1 MKELFIKIFSNKPL
15 VLIIVISVF
24 LRFAGIYPG
33 YPTHPDEAP
42 YGSAYTMIMKGNLDP
57 ARYDYPA
64 GIALIHWFIFKF
76 LIIPLNWGIFYITH
90 IEQLIDG
97 GLKIPLSQV
106 SYDRFFRS
114 DILGR
119 QELNI
124 LYWGRYLT
132 ALFGV
137 GVVYLT
143 YFLSKKLFG
152 SLVALSSAFFVAVN
166 FREVLNSHI
175 GLPDI
180 YNAFFLLLSIIAL
193 FKILETPSRKNYIL
207 TGIANALYFSTKFQ
221 VFSFLPFLLAHLVI
235 SYQKSKG
242 SILLFIKS
250 IFSLN
255 FILALGII
263 PILIAIINPYHL
275 INFELFKE
283 TQGYVAS
290 KYAMGTNVLNI
301 YPISYLYHIGIG
313 EILSIL
319 ILLGVILGLIKYT
332 FKTLLLLSVVVP
344 FLFVF
349 LYYSRG
355 GFYTRNFVTIIPILL
370 IFAGISIQLFYNII
384 SRYIKRK
391 QIIYF
396 ICFMLVLIISWSN
409 IEKSLIIVKEY
420 SKPWNINVLSSW
432 LVKNIPAGS
441 TISAHSNVPLPID
454 DVKRLTYEPGIYFSI
469 DEFKEEGTPDYAI
482 ANFAWATNGFYWWMG
497 AGNPKED
504 ILYYW
509 EKPLHILEY
518 SYPAI
523 ALRELEPFM
532 VYSVFKPWQAPDT
545 EFYVAK
551 IPKYTVG
558 EKNKI
563 VSYSFDK
570 DTDGWKKEGKFWT
583 IEDNLSWGKGN
594 LIIEQKPIRLT
605 SLRWQSPIIEINN
618 WSGYVIEFKTITES
632 TMPQIRAGYL
642 FANFYKSLDDA
653 KNSKNRA
660 GVRVS
665 SRTNISGKWL
675 DKSLIGNVPGDAK
688 YMTIGFYSEAL
699 ATSFSKLDS
708 VTIYKADVVV
718 DYGGVKLNPIHIDEG
733 NLFPNSHGNL

>member
-1 MKELFIKIFSNKPL
+1 MKKLFKIINQHKLLS
-15 VLIIVISVF
+15 LILAVAVF
-24 LRFAGIYPG
+24 LRFTGIYPG
-33 YPTHPDEAP
+33 YPGHPDEAP
-42 YGSAYTMIMKGNLDP
+42 YGSAYTMIMKENLDP

-76 LIIPLNWGIFYITH
+76 LLIPLYWVIFYIEH
-90 IEQLIDG
+90 IGQIIDG
-97 GLKIPLSQV
+97 SLKIPLSQV
-106 SYDRFFRS
+106 NYDKYFRIS
-114 DILGR
+114 ILGR
-119 QELNI
+119 QDMNVI
-124 LYWGRYLT
+124 YWGRYIT
-132 ALFGV
+132 AVFGV
-137 GVVYLT
+137 GVVFLT

-152 SLVALSSAFFVAVN
+152 SLVAFSSAFFVAVN

-175 GLPDI
+175 GLLDI
-180 YNAFFLLLSIIAL
+180 YNAFFLLLSAVAA
-193 FKILETPSRKNYIL
+193 FKVLETPSRKNYTL

-221 VFSFLPFLLAHLVI
+221 VFSFAPFLLAHLTVC
-235 SYQKSKG
+235 YQKNKG
-242 SILLFIKS
+242 SIILFIKS
-250 IFSLN
+250 LLSLN
-255 FILALGII
+255 FIIGVVII
-263 PILIAIINPYHL
+263 PILIVIINPYHL
-275 INFELFKE
+275 INFALFRE
-283 TQGYVAS
+283 TQTYVAA
-290 KYAMGTNVLNI
+290 KYGMGTNVLNV

-319 ILLGVILGLIKYT
+319 FLLGVILGLIKYT
-332 FKTLLLLSVVVP
+332 FKTLFLLSVVVP

-355 GFYTRNFVTIIPILL
+355 GFYTRNFVTITPILL

-384 SRYIKRK
+384 SRFIKRK

-454 DVKRLTYEPGIYFSI
+454 DVKRLTYEPNIFFSI
-469 DEFKEEGTPDYAI
+469 DEFIEEGAPDYAI

-504 ILYYW
+504 ILHYW

-523 ALRELEPFM
+523 ALRELESFM

-563 VSYSFDK
+563 VSYSFNK
-570 DTDGWKKEGKFWT
+570 DTDGWTKEGKFWT

-618 WSGYVIEFKTITES
+618 WPGYVIEFKTITES

-642 FANFYKSLDDA
+642 FANFYRSFDDA
-653 KNSKNRA
+653 KNSKNRV

-665 SRTNISGKWL
+665 SRTNISGEWL
-675 DKSLIGNVPGDAK
+675 DKSLIGNIPGDSK

-699 ATSFSKLDS
+699 ATSFSKLDL
-708 VTIYKADVVV
+708 VTVYKADVVV